1 MVLGLGGCW
10 GGVADEM
17 RVMSPAMKHA
27 AGGDGHPDAKKQ
39 QQRVVKEKMKAGE
52 PAKVARAGKE
62 RKKRDHQK
70 DPLIVMH
77 QFLFHSRPGLL

>member
-1 MVLGLGGCW
+1 
-10 GGVADEM
+10 
-17 RVMSPAMKHA
+17 
-27 AGGDGHPDAKKQ
+27 
-39 QQRVVKEKMKAGE
+39 MKAGE
-52 PAKVARAGKE
+52 PAKVTRAGKE